1 METGPMWPFW
11 RRRPAGPSGRSRD
24 TPCGCCAPVPGCRR
38 CWLRSA
44 PSCTPRARRARTST
58 SSTCTPSSTERR
70 WWAACR
76 WLPFGRT
83 PSTSGRS
90 WSAMRSAAVRCS
102 AESTRPTP
110 PTTPLTPLWRSPPGR
125 RPAGSWPAAWPRPT
139 SPSCSSRRA
148 ARERSCTPR
157 PSTTP
162 APAPPGCSLPSTAP
176 TSTPIC
182 WSPSSSAIPRG
193 PLLAPSGAGRSASLR
208 PPPAG
213 RSFWTRSPRWTS
225 ASRPSFCAPSR
236 SAASGRWAAWRRWRP
251 TCASSPPA
259 TPICPAMWRRGNS
272 APTCSTAS
280 TPSPSTSRRCGSG
293 ERTSLLSAA
302 ACWTSCP
309 ASSSD
314 AWS

>member
-1 METGPMWPFW
+1 METGP
-11 RRRPAGPSGRSRD
+11 
-24 TPCGCCAPVPGCRR
+24 R

-90 WSAMRSAAVRCS
+90 WSAMKSAAVRCS

-162 APAPPGCSLPSTAP
+162 APAASAPLWRSTAP
-176 TSTPIC
+176 PFPIPC
-182 WSPSSSAIPRG
+182 WKASFVAMFPGHLPAHKKAARPVSLSWPIP
-193 PLLAPSGAGRSASLR
+193 APFS
-208 PPPAG
+208 
-213 RSFWTRSPRWTS
+213 WTRSPRWTS
-225 ASRPSFCAPSR
+225 ASSPSSCAPSR
-236 SAASGRWAAWRRWRP
+236 NAASGRWAAWRRWRP

-314 AWS
+314 VWS